1 MTNNFIVAKLCD
13 NDYGQTLAEGLQE
26 AILDYGLENAS
37 EELLKRFLIN
47 FTIGKHLCRHTRL
60 NKLELDIEYIK
71 LIDSYLSKEL
81 RVSFEKSAPTLDHDG
96 GSAVFDLNLL
106 KSWTY

>member
-1 MTNNFIVAKLCD
+1 MTKNFIVAKLCD

-37 EELLKRFLIN
+37 EELLKRFLTN

-71 LIDSYLSKEL
+71 SVDSYLTNQL

-96 GSAVFDLNLL
+96 GSAVFDMNLL

>member
-13 NDYGQTLAEGLQE
+13 NDYGRTLAEGLQE

-37 EELLKRFLIN
+37 EEILKRFLIN
-47 FTIGKHLCRHTRL
+47 FTIGKHLCKHTRL
-60 NKLELDIEYIK
+60 NKLELDMDYIK
-71 LIDSYLSKEL
+71 LVDSYLTK
-81 RVSFEKSAPTLDHDG
+81 
-96 GSAVFDLNLL
+96 NLL

>member
-13 NDYGQTLAEGLQE
+13 NDYGRTLAEGLQE

-37 EELLKRFLIN
+37 EEILKRFLIN
-47 FTIGKHLCRHTRL
+47 FTIGKHLCKHTRL
-60 NKLELDIEYIK
+60 NKLELDMDYIK
-71 LIDSYLSKEL
+71 LVDSYLTKQL
-81 RVSFEKSAPTLDHDG
+81 RVSFEKYAPTLDHDG